1 MESLRH
7 HQTILRK
14 LAVHIETMFGA
25 GLLVTLPIGVTILVL
40 KFFFG
45 LLDPLF
51 QPFLG
56 YLPGPNIPGLGLVVL
71 LVVVYTAGLVTTQV
85 AGRRLIEVGH
95 QIMERIPVVKS
106 IYSTT
111 RSGVEI
117 LAGSKDQPYRG
128 VVLVEFPRVGML
140 SIGLITAHLGVMNG
154 EEMLAVYLPTTPLP
168 SNGFLV
174 IVPAKDVIATEISVD
189 DAMKMVISGG
199 ILSKEIFAS
208 SISQDGVSGNQA
220 QVKTEKVD

>member
-1 MESLRH
+1 
-7 HQTILRK
+7 
-14 LAVHIETMFGA
+14 
-25 GLLVTLPIGVTILVL
+25 
-40 KFFFG
+40 
-45 LLDPLF
+45 
-51 QPFLG
+51 
-56 YLPGPNIPGLGLVVL
+56 
-71 LVVVYTAGLVTTQV
+71 
-85 AGRRLIEVGH
+85 
-95 QIMERIPVVKS
+95 
-106 IYSTT
+106 
-111 RSGVEI
+111 
-117 LAGSKDQPYRG
+117 
-128 VVLVEFPRVGML
+128 ML
-140 SIGLITAHLGVMNG
+140 SIGLITAHLGIMNG

>member
-1 MESLRH
+1 METLRYQQALH
-7 HQTILRK
+7 RI
-14 LAVHIETMFGA
+14 AVHVQTMFGA

-51 QPFLG
+51 QPFLR
-56 YLPGPNIPGLGLVVL
+56 YLPGPHIPGLGLVAL
-71 LVVVYTAGLVTTQV
+71 LVVVYMAGIVTTHV
-85 AGRRLIEVGH
+85 AGRRLIAIGH
-95 QIMERIPVVKS
+95 QVMERIPVVRS

-128 VVLVEFPRVGML
+128 VVLVEFPRAGML
-140 SIGLITAHLGVMNG
+140 SIGLITGHLGVMNG

-189 DAMKMVISGG
+189 DAMKMIISGG
-199 ILSKEIFAS
+199 ILSKELFVAPNS
-208 SISQDGVSGNQA
+208 PNGTSGIPA
-220 QVKTEKVD
+220 HAEAAKDEA